1 MAEIKK
7 IEDKELESVK
17 EQTNKIQRC
26 ILDIGSLEVKK
37 VEVMQAYEAFLKDLD
52 VTKKELEEKYGSVNI
67 NLTDGSYEEVKQED
81 TTEEK

>member
-37 VEVMQAYEAFLKDLD
+37 VEVMQAYEAFLKDLE

-67 NLTDGSYEEVKQED
+67 NLTDGSYEEVKAED
-81 TTEEK
+81 KTEEK

>member
-37 VEVMQAYEAFLKDLD
+37 VEVMQAYEAFLKDLE

-67 NLTDGSYEEVKQED
+67 N
-81 TTEEK
+81 

>member
-7 IEDKELESVK
+7 IEEKELESVK

-37 VEVMQAYEAFLKDLD
+37 VEVMQAYEAFLKDLE

-67 NLTDGSYEEVKQED
+67 NLTDGSYEEVKAED
-81 TTEEK
+81 KTEEK